1 MAQMLYVLGA
11 SYDQVEDALA
21 DYDAVVAA
29 YSHIGSSPGFDATV
43 VARDESGKV
52 EVVRRHDEAGRQGRA
67 GGGGRHAEAVRQ
79 GRTMGAGWG
88 LAIGAVAAIFPA
100 IGLVG
105 GLIAGGGIGALLG
118 AKSGRANNVLSKDD
132 LKALGETLEQGDA
145 GLVVGYAQEMA
156 GRIASEVTRST
167 STVRHTAGIA
177 AEELAE
183 EMRAAEAAHAPS

>member
-11 SYDQVEDALA
+11 SYDKVEDALA

-52 EVVRRHDEAGRQGRA
+52 EVVRRHD
-67 GGGGRHAEAVRQ
+67 EAVRQ

-145 GLVVGYAQEMA
+145 GLVVVYAQEMA

-167 STVRHTAGIA
+167 STVRHTAGIS